1 MTNTPPSLCPCQ
13 VRWVMDRAGPGYAQ
27 PQHECHTI
35 NAESQPEFE
44 RLSQH
49 FSGSVVG
56 IRNVML
62 QAWFA
67 NALARPRTSRG
78 ARAEL
83 AAIKAA
89 YDELSGRPA
98 PRVFAAFNAHARG
111 VMRCGSWVEFLSG
124 LRLGLRLAAGSGNS
138 SSPRGLFV
146 AILSQAV
153 LDSFDAGYHR
163 GPSPYA
169 GADQALCEQH
179 RLRRLQ
185 EKQMLLAVAEAAAE
199 GAADAG
205 GAAEV
210 AGDPVVVGGAPVY
223 LEGAEEGEGSGA
235 TSWVLVCQQVRK
247 VDAIV
252 NRGQRVGSSEPRRV
266 AVERGGSS
274 EPRRVVME
282 RVLCFVSWELRP
294 IGVVSDVW
302 M

>member
-1 MTNTPPSLCPCQ
+1 
-13 VRWVMDRAGPGYAQ
+13 MDRAGPGYAQ

-163 GPSPYA
+163 GPSPYE

-179 RLRRLQ
+179 KLRRQQ
-185 EKQMLLAVAEAAAE
+185 EKQMLQAVAEAEAE

-205 GAAEV
+205 GAAEA
-210 AGDPVVVGGAPVY
+210 AGDPVVGGAPVVVAGAPVVVAGAPVVVADATVC

-235 TSWVLVCQQVRK
+235 TSWVLACQRVRK
-247 VDAIV
+247 VAAI
-252 NRGQRVGSSEPRRV
+252 RSQ
-266 AVERGGSS
+266 RGGSS
-274 EPRRVVME
+274 EPRRVAAVE
-282 RVLCFVSWELRP
+282 RALCFVSWELRP